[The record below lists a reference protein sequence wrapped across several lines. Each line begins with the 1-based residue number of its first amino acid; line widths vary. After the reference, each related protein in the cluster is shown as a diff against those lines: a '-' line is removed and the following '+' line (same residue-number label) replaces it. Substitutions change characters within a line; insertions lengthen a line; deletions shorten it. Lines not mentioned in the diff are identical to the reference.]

1 MFLHAL
7 LFFLLSTS
15 AFASPAGSRTRGT
28 GGPTYLE
35 PEIPYN
41 YHVGYWYLVETT
53 LVGESNLPPKVLEIV
68 SESEMYSHQLLRD
81 GSLDPQGAKTRI
93 TPYDHYR
100 ITTPHVLWRRFPQR
114 DTPFATLP
122 DLLAIRMVNGEQLA
136 FDRPNPTGKG
146 AKMPY
151 WTGLR
156 WYKVPSLTS
165 KHNGHSPPSATVIEF
180 NYYREIVGIG
190 ELGSDGGVN
199 LLSDAL
205 FQPSNEIP
213 DPKTIIGRYF
223 RIPDVSLLQIF
234 DMCLIELYSLPW
246 QWAHIT
252 TR

>member
-1 MFLHAL
+1 MMASCLTKCLMLHIL
-7 LFFLLSTS
+7 
-15 AFASPAGSRTRGT
+15 
-28 GGPTYLE
+28 
-35 PEIPYN
+35 
-41 YHVGYWYLVETT
+41 
-53 LVGESNLPPKVLEIV
+53 
-68 SESEMYSHQLLRD
+68 Q
-81 GSLDPQGAKTRI
+81 
-93 TPYDHYR
+93 
-100 ITTPHVLWRRFPQR
+100 
-114 DTPFATLP
+114 
-122 DLLAIRMVNGEQLA
+122 
-136 FDRPNPTGKG
+136 
-146 AKMPY
+146 
-151 WTGLR
+151 
-156 WYKVPSLTS
+156 
-165 KHNGHSPPSATVIEF
+165 HNGHSPPSATVIEF